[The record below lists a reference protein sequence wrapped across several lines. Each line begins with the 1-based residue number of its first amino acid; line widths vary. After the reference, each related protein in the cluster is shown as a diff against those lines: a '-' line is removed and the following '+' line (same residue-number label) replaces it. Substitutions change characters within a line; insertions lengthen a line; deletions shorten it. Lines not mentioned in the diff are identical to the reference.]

1 MRREIALR
9 YADKIAQ
16 RLHSVNGILA
26 TPMCGSEAVRFRR
39 VWVFG
44 STAKGSESPNDL
56 DLLIE
61 ADECGRRRSWKQTKY
76 DKEARRRYGYLEPV
90 SATDEALK
98 WLTKGMKKVS
108 RHIAA
113 TEKVEIDVKI
123 LLYPRNEMDRPTCH
137 ERAAHPE
144 KGNRPRDDSQ
154 IVR

>member
-1 MRREIALR
+1 MRREVALR
-9 YADKIAQ
+9 YADKVAQ

-61 ADECGRRRSWKQTKY
+61 AEECGRHRSWRQTRY
-76 DKEARRRYGYLEPV
+76 DKEMRRRYGYLSTV
-90 SATDEALK
+90 NATDEALK

-113 TEKVEIDVKI
+113 REKVEIDVKV
-123 LLYPRNEMDRPTCH
+123 LLYPRNDLMRKRNEPPDMP
-137 ERAAHPE
+137 
-144 KGNRPRDDSQ
+144 
-154 IVR
+154 